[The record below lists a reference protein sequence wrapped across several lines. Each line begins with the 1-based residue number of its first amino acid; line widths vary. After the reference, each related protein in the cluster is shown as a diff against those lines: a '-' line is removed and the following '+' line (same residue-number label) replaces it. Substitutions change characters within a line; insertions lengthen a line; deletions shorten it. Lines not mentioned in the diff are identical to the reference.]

1 MTHNE
6 KMMSIIVPV
15 YNVEKWLS
23 QCIESI
29 INQSYKNLE
38 IILINDGST
47 DSSEEI
53 CNYYQ
58 QKDQR
63 IRILNQQNEGPS
75 KGRNNGIK
83 HSIGEYIMFMDSDD
97 FLSDQTIVSKFV
109 EILETSQS
117 DFIYTT
123 YCRFNDG
130 DSSQITEILPL
141 NIEDDF
147 VKSHNGIEILS
158 QLIRCNSYHHAPY
171 LKVCRRDF
179 LINNQL
185 YFTEGLYH
193 EDAEWTAKVFYY
205 AKKVSVYK
213 QPYYMRRMREN
224 SIMTSEDVKFIF
236 RKLKDR
242 MKIAQDLVEFFYK
255 IEEQEAKEII
265 MNDFIRM
272 YWGDLISLINLKS
285 IDKEEKLKIV
295 KSTFNILGL
304 SSNQKYQI
312 MYQSM
317 KWIGIKPVL
326 TLVSL
331 KGAV

>member
-158 QLIRCNSYHHAPY
+158 QLIRSNSYHHAPY

-224 SIMTSEDVKFIF
+224 SIMTSEDVKFIV

-242 MKIAQDLVEFFYK
+242 MKIAQDLVEFFDK

-285 IDKEEKLKIV
+285 IDKEEKLKII

-304 SSNQKYQI
+304 SSNQKYQV
-312 MYQSM
+312 MYRIM
-317 KWIGIKPVL
+317 KWIGIKPML

>member
-47 DSSEEI
+47 DRSGDI
-53 CNYYQ
+53 CRLYESR
-58 QKDQR
+58 DSR
-63 IRILNQQNEGPS
+63 IRLLEQQNQGLS
-75 KGRNNGIK
+75 ISRNHGIEA
-83 HSIGEYIMFMDSDD
+83 SQGQYIMFVDSDD
-97 FLSDQTIVSKFV
+97 FLCDTDIVEKFV
-109 EILETSQS
+109 NILNSETC

-123 YCRFNDG
+123 YCRFNDSNS
-130 DSSQITEILPL
+130 DYITEMLPL
-141 NIEDDF
+141 YIEDNYIE
-147 VKSHNGIEILS
+147 SHTAIEVFSEL
-158 QLIRCNSYHHAPY
+158 LKRDSYHHAAY
-171 LKVCRRDF
+171 LKICRREF
-179 LINNQL
+179 LIKHHL
-185 YFTEGLYH
+185 YFKEGIYH
-193 EDAEWTAKVFYY
+193 EDADWTPKLFYY
-205 AKKVSVYK
+205 ANKICVYK
-213 QPYYMRRMREN
+213 DPYYMRRMREN
-224 SIMTSEDVKFIF
+224 SIMTSEDVKFIV

-242 MKIAQDLVEFFYK
+242 MKIAQDLVEFFDK

-285 IDKEEKLKIV
+285 IDKEEKLKII

-304 SSNQKYQI
+304 SSNQKYQV
-312 MYQSM
+312 MYRIM
-317 KWIGIKPVL
+317 KWIGIKPML

>member
-38 IILINDGST
+38 IMLINDGSK

-224 SIMTSEDVKFIF
+224 SIMTSEDVKFIV

-242 MKIAQDLVEFFYK
+242 MKIAQDLVEFFDK

-285 IDKEEKLKIV
+285 IDKEEKLKII

-304 SSNQKYQI
+304 SSNQKYQV
-312 MYQSM
+312 MYRIM
-317 KWIGIKPVL
+317 KWIGIKPML